1 MFLEPKVITESWLG
15 ILHKWQIFT
24 PFLPFTEIIYHIYQF
39 YKHYSNTQKEE
50 LKNHYQIWITFKHLF
65 EKEQHS
71 CENEMKF
78 Q

>member
-1 MFLEPKVITESWLG
+1 MSG
-15 ILHKWQIFT
+15 ILHKGQIFT
-24 PFLPFTEIIYHIYQF
+24 PFLPFTETIHRIYQF

-50 LKNHYQIWITFKHLF
+50 IDTIKSELHLNI
-65 EKEQHS
+65 EEQHG